1 VKSVVK
7 KLSGK
12 TVLITG
18 AARRLGRAMAIAV
31 AEEGANVVIHYGKS
45 KEEAEE
51 VASSVRSF
59 GSKAWVFG
67 CDFGNLQEVEDVID
81 IVFKEI
87 QVDALVNNAAIFK
100 DLNFKET
107 DLNAWQTHI
116 NIIFSSAFL
125 LCRKFATIYSSN
137 EGRIVNILDWRA
149 LKSGTDHFPYTMAKA
164 GLAAMTKSLAVAL
177 APRVSVNGIAL
188 GAILPAVDNAN
199 DRNVLEDIPLKRWA
213 SISEVTETLLF
224 LLSGSGYITGEIIHV
239 DGGRHID

>member
-1 VKSVVK
+1 MKSVVK

>member
-1 VKSVVK
+1 MKSVVK

-177 APRVSVNGIAL
+177 APHVSVNGIAL

>member
-177 APRVSVNGIAL
+177 APHVSVNGIAL

>member
-1 VKSVVK
+1 VVK

>member
-1 VKSVVK
+1 VVK

-177 APRVSVNGIAL
+177 APHVSVNGIAL